1 MLPPV
6 TSWIIWAVLKLFWT
20 NSIVL
25 WSLQQ
30 FLQSPEGEGRTRRW
44 ESQNSNSPEGVREK
58 KALLSYTAIM
68 PDFSFSVLLSHRL
81 LMFLS
86 AVQSRGCRDIL
97 PLGQHY
103 KELPARHSADFLH
116 ILDEWLYFS
125 PEATPSEYTTK
136 GLGTRSARDSDW
148 HIHVAAYKE
157 KQAHMGRKYAH
168 TQAVTHMD
176 THGKA
181 GRKIRARTYTD
192 AKG

>member
-25 WSLQQ
+25 WSLLQ

-86 AVQSRGCRDIL
+86 VVQSRGCRDIL

-103 KELPARHSADFLH
+103 KELPKSGPAGCLPAILQTFYTFLTNGC
-116 ILDEWLYFS
+116 ISLPRPCRQS
-125 PEATPSEYTTK
+125 TQRR
-136 GLGTRSARDSDW
+136 GSAR
-148 HIHVAAYKE
+148 AR
-157 KQAHMGRKYAH
+157 QG
-168 TQAVTHMD
+168 TVTD
-176 THGKA
+176 TS
-181 GRKIRARTYTD
+181 T
-192 AKG
+192 